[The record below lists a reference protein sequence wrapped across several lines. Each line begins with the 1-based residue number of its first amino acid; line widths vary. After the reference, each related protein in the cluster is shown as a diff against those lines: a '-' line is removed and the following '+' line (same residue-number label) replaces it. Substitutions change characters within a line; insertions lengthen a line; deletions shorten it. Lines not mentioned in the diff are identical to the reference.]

1 MLELI
6 IVILLLY
13 VSYKLYK
20 QDALM
25 QIQNELI
32 ESLQEMQTHCREHVK
47 RLEKLYGSQSKDDD
61 KE

>member
-13 VSYKLYK
+13 VSFKLYK

-25 QIQNELI
+25 QTQNELI
-32 ESLQEMQTHCREHVK
+32 ESLQEMQGHCKEHVK
-47 RLEKLYGSQSKDDD
+47 RLEKLYDVHSKNDS

>member
-13 VSYKLYK
+13 VSFKLYK

-25 QIQNELI
+25 QTQNELI
-32 ESLQEMQTHCREHVK
+32 ESLQEMQAHCKNHVK
-47 RLEKLYGSQSKDDD
+47 RLEKLYERFE

>member
-13 VSYKLYK
+13 VSFKLYK

-25 QIQNELI
+25 QTQNELI
-32 ESLQEMQTHCREHVK
+32 ESLQEMQTHCKHHVK
-47 RLEKLYGSQSKDDD
+47 RLEKLYDKHEDDSE
-61 KE
+61 K